1 MRTWMERSTFR
12 EDERARRGQNQDQ
25 LKLTKLSESE
35 DIESYI
41 TTFERMMQ
49 VHAEEEARWAFRLA
63 PQLTGKAQ
71 QAYAA
76 MSAEDAT
83 DYQQVKM
90 AILRRY
96 NISEETYRRRFR
108 MARKKEGET
117 FGEMAIRLHDL
128 GKKWMAGCEMAE
140 AVHGDEVADDYV
152 QARRRDLVVKRTM
165 LEERRKEKVMDA
177 RRCHACRKEG
187 HIASKLL

>member
-1 MRTWMERSTFR
+1 MPGGQSRQHAAERERREAEHQQQLRQMQEQMEKMRTWMERNMSR
-12 EDERARRGQNQDQ
+12 EDERARRAQNQDQ

-41 TTFERMMQ
+41 ATFERMMQ
-49 VHAEEEARWAFRLA
+49 VHAVEEARWAFRLA

-128 GKKWMAGCEMAE
+128 GKK
-140 AVHGDEVADDYV
+140 
-152 QARRRDLVVKRTM
+152 
-165 LEERRKEKVMDA
+165 
-177 RRCHACRKEG
+177 
-187 HIASKLL
+187 